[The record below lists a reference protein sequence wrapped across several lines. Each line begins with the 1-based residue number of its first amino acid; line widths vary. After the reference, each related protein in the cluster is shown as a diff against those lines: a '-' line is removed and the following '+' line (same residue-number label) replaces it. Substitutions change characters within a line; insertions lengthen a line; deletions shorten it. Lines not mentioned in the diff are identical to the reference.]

1 MYEMDDFNRCLYAYS
16 PEDKRTYCYVSSVI
30 RPDNT
35 SDIWK
40 IIEVGI
46 VRRHIISVNKKN
58 ISIFEIDLTAN
69 LWFENRNRKYSLA
82 VRLDLLDR
90 NWFYSLKTLHEADRQ
105 LIIWSFQTYIVDE
118 KHFFRHDRI
127 DRGICMNDCI
137 EKLSKL
143 NMSSRNEYYI
153 PKFTDALDIFNDL
166 TLYTNAKVNREQY
179 NEFATMCVNLELKNR
194 YNLLAQTE
202 ILICETNFDDQMAAI
217 G

>member
-69 LWFENRNRKYSLA
+69 LQYDLKIETEN
-82 VRLDLLDR
+82 
-90 NWFYSLKTLHEADRQ
+90 
-105 LIIWSFQTYIVDE
+105 IV
-118 KHFFRHDRI
+118 
-127 DRGICMNDCI
+127 
-137 EKLSKL
+137 
-143 NMSSRNEYYI
+143 
-153 PKFTDALDIFNDL
+153 
-166 TLYTNAKVNREQY
+166 
-179 NEFATMCVNLELKNR
+179 
-194 YNLLAQTE
+194 
-202 ILICETNFDDQMAAI
+202 
-217 G
+217 